1 MKLLKSLGL
10 LLVVVGLVVVASVIW
25 ELWGTDVVSNAEN
38 DRQISQVEQQWSQNS
53 PDSQTKL
60 TKNKTVLIKIP
71 RFGPDYK
78 WVVREGTETDIL
90 KRGPGHYIDSG
101 VLGEPGNYAI
111 AGHRTTYGA
120 PFNKLDQLKK
130 GDEIQLETWDSIYI
144 YTVTGKSVV
153 DPTDGFV
160 LEATKDATI
169 TLTTCHPEFSSRE
182 RLIVKGTLKE
192 ILNK

>member
-1 MKLLKSLGL
+1 MKLLKGLGL
-10 LLVVVGLVVVASVIW
+10 LLVVAGLVVVSSVVW

-53 PDSQTKL
+53 PDPQTKL

-71 RFGPDYK
+71 RFGSDYK

-90 KRGPGHYIDSG
+90 KRGPGHYINSG
-101 VLGEPGNYAI
+101 ALGEPGNYAI

-120 PFNKLDQLKK
+120 PFNKLDRLKK

-153 DPTDGFV
+153 DPKDGFV
-160 LEATKDATI
+160 LDETDDPTI

-182 RLIVKGTLKE
+182 RLIIKGELVLITRK
-192 ILNK
+192 